1 MHAPIFGILATKWLI
16 GTYLGDMIYFGLSE
30 QSDGILVQRPG
41 RNAEGT
47 ESEEK
52 KKETL
57 RILCASSG

>member
-1 MHAPIFGILATKWLI
+1 
-16 GTYLGDMIYFGLSE
+16 MIYFGLSE
-30 QSDGILVQRPG
+30 QSEGILVQRPG